1 MTRLGKDLQQI
12 SDDHGT
18 FDKPTTVFVGV
29 QLITLVQELHQIG
42 FVHNDLKPSSII
54 AGNFIEPYDDD
65 VIKLIGFGKSTCYT
79 TKPSSMQEPAND
91 SEHVDISHGVGPQNP
106 SRRDDLV
113 SVLYL
118 LVYFETRNREVFLR
132 LVKHTPLEEPAGFL
146 LDYQCLHLL
155 EFAQEIFSLGF
166 KE

>member
-1 MTRLGKDLQQI
+1 MKTLRSLQELETEIKIIKTLTAKGSKNIPEYRYRDSVNGRPCIIMTRLGKDLQQI

-29 QLITLVQELHQIG
+29 QLITLVQEIHQVG
-42 FVHNDLKPSSII
+42 FVHNDLKPSCII
-54 AGNFIEPYDDD
+54 AGNFIEPYEHD

-91 SEHVDISHGVGPQNP
+91 SEHVDISQGVGPQNP

-118 LVYFETRNREVFLR
+118 LVYF
-132 LVKHTPLEEPAGFL
+132 
-146 LDYQCLHLL
+146 
-155 EFAQEIFSLGF
+155 
-166 KE
+166 